1 LSFLLFFIYLVLLC
15 WLLTKIKFI
24 TRSGLGHRTI
34 IILFLLRIIAGLANA
49 WINLNYYSGSD
60 SAVFHQESIVEYHL
74 LFNNPKEY
82 VLNIFHSNSEAS
94 YTRFFDVT
102 DSFWNRL
109 RTNIIIKI
117 LSIFNIFSNCN
128 YYINTL
134 FYNFLVFFGSIS
146 LYKIFTQIFHSRK
159 RVVIIT
165 VFLLPSCLYFTSGL
179 HREGLI
185 FLALGIMC
193 FNMFQSFRKGLTLSR
208 CIYIL
213 CSVALIFLL
222 RNFIFIALL
231 PALTGWIITSKRQKF
246 IFPIFATVYV
256 CFTLIFFSLK
266 FIHPKLDLPQYV
278 SSRQLAF
285 IELSN
290 HASSAVN
297 INPLFPNFR
306 SFLNN
311 APQALN
317 HVLMRPYITE
327 RATLFY
333 MPLAIEILLYELLL
347 LTYFIFP
354 FKMPTYDGFIYF
366 GLFFSMSVLLLV
378 GYTIPILGA
387 IVRYRSICF
396 PFLLTPIACLIDAK
410 KIKTRIKLIK

>member
-1 LSFLLFFIYLVLLC
+1 MV
-15 WLLTKIKFI
+15 
-24 TRSGLGHRTI
+24 
-34 IILFLLRIIAGLANA
+34 NA
-49 WINLNYYSGSD
+49 WINLYYYTGSD

-74 LFNNPKEY
+74 LFSNPKEY
-82 VLNIFHSNSEAS
+82 LVNIFHSSSDAS
-94 YTRFFDVT
+94 YTRFFDIT

-109 RTNIIIKI
+109 RTNIIVKL
-117 LSIFNIFSNCN
+117 LSIFNIFSDCN

-146 LYKIFTQIFHSRK
+146 LYRIFAQIFPSRK
-159 RVVIIT
+159 SIVVVT

-193 FNMFQSFRKGLTLSR
+193 FNMFQSFKEGLTANR
-208 CIYIL
+208 CIFIL
-213 CSVALIFLL
+213 CAIALIFLL

-231 PALTGWIITSKRQKF
+231 PALTGWMIASKKKKL
-246 IFPIFATVYV
+246 IFTTFVAVYV
-256 CFTLIFFSLK
+256 FFTLIFFSLK

-290 HASSAVN
+290 RASSAVN

-317 HVLMRPYITE
+317 HALMRPYMTE
-327 RATLFY
+327 GTTLFY
-333 MPLAIEILLYELLL
+333 TPLAIEILLYELLL
-347 LTYFIFP
+347 LTYFLFP
-354 FKMPTYDGFIYF
+354 FKIQAYHSFIYF
-366 GLFFSMSVLLLV
+366 GLFFSISIFLLI

-387 IVRYRSICF
+387 IVRYRSIYF
-396 PFLLTPIACLIDAK
+396 PFFLTPVVCLIDVR
-410 KIKTRIKLIK
+410 KIKEVLKL